1 MEDRFDMDDDFNDDE
16 DFIKTSSDSL
26 QKIEEAILA
35 MLKSSVGAAYNSI
48 NSWALVVRATS
59 NDGEGDSSYGGLFM
73 PPSQDMFT
81 AQGLRWL
88 FDEGLRHR
96 NRD

>member
-1 MEDRFDMDDDFNDDE
+1 MDDNYEDDS
-16 DFIKTSSDSL
+16 FIPTSYESL
-26 QKIEEAILA
+26 EKIEDAILH

-59 NDGEGDSSYGGLFM
+59 NDGEGDSNYGGLFM
-73 PPSQDMFT
+73 PPGQDMFT

-88 FDEGLRHR
+88 FDEGLRQRHG
-96 NRD
+96 D